1 MISNPVPNQTA
12 QLLRRPFA
20 LHRLTPAI
28 GSQNANQNGLRS
40 AAVLVA
46 GRTVA
51 VITSCDVTGL
61 LLGIDLIGVPE
72 NVQVVPVGRPEQDK
86 LIEFGN

>member
-1 MISNPVPNQTA
+1 M
-12 QLLRRPFA
+12 
-20 LHRLTPAI
+20 
-28 GSQNANQNGLRS
+28 
-40 AAVLVA
+40 AVVVA

-72 NVQVVPVGRPEQDK
+72 NVQVVPVGRPEQER
-86 LIEFGN
+86 LIEFGNWPPTGVSVAVNVVLRQLWVDVLLQFADASSVSD